1 MTPIT
6 AIDTVS
12 FAAIGTKVSESQA
25 FQMVTPA
32 ITTQVS
38 GWNGSAVRAF
48 RSADP
53 ARGTNQ
59 TGVRLYNERLAL
71 SLIRHRGSLPKAE
84 IARLTGLSAQTVSM
98 IIKQLEADGLV
109 LKERPKRG
117 GIGQPPVPIS
127 LNPDGAFALGLK
139 IGRRSAD
146 LMLLDLTG
154 GIRGTVRST
163 YRYPSPAHTVRLFT
177 EGYEAV
183 TRGLTPEQRERIC
196 GVGIAAPFE
205 IWNWESE
212 IGAPHEVL
220 QEWRGFDI
228 EEEIA
233 RTFRGPVHLCND
245 ATAACAAELTFGSG
259 SRFRDYVYF
268 FVGSFVGGGIVL
280 NGSLFQGRNG
290 NAGALGSMAVPAMG
304 ATGGAQQLIR
314 SASIYVLEKKLAE
327 FGLDPMVLWQ
337 NPNDWVELGP
347 PLDEWIEEAA
357 TSLAIA
363 ALSAAAVVDCEAVI
377 IDGAFPAAV
386 RGRLADAMR
395 DRLAGLDRQGLSP
408 FAVVEGTIGG
418 DARVMGGA
426 SVPLIANF
434 AIDRDVL
441 FKEYR

>member
-1 MTPIT
+1 MT
-6 AIDTVS
+6 A
-12 FAAIGTKVSESQA
+12 
-25 FQMVTPA
+25 QMD
-32 ITTQVS
+32 
-38 GWNGSAVRAF
+38 GWAGSAARPF

-59 TGVRLYNERLAL
+59 SGVRLYNERLAL
-71 SLIRHRGSLPKAE
+71 SLIRRHGSLPKAE
-84 IARLTGLSAQTVSM
+84 LARLTGLSAQTVS
-98 IIKQLEADGLV
+98 IIIRQLEADGLV
-109 LKERPKRG
+109 LREKPKRG

-146 LMLLDLTG
+146 LMLLDLAG
-154 GIRGTVRST
+154 GIRGMARST
-163 YRYPSPAHTVRLFT
+163 YRYPTPSGTIGLFT
-177 EGYEAV
+177 EGYESV
-183 TRGLTPEQRERIC
+183 TRSLKPGQRARIC
-196 GVGIAAPFE
+196 GLGIAAPFE
-205 IWNWESE
+205 IWNWEAE

-245 ATAACAAELTFGSG
+245 ATAACAAELIFGNG

-290 NAGALGSMAVPAMG
+290 NAGALGSMVVPAKG
-304 ATGGAQQLIR
+304 ATGGVQQLIR

-337 NPNDWVELGP
+337 SPNDWIELGE
-347 PLDEWIEEAA
+347 PLDEWIEDAA

-386 RGRLADAMR
+386 RSRLAAAVR
-395 DRLAGLDRQGLSP
+395 DKLDGLDRQGVSP
-408 FAVVEGTIGG
+408 FAVAEGTIGG